1 MSETYRPV
9 EPKISGRHRLP
20 RPAMATI
27 LFAGL
32 LIVMVIISAAVQ
44 LDRSSREPSAAA
56 GASAAPSAAASAAD
70 PSSKPKADRQ
80 GRGNARAW
88 RTIHITS
95 ISGDQVALA
104 TDDGWR
110 RTITV
115 TSATTVTKG
124 DKTIAAGDLAVG
136 DQVRIQQ
143 RRNDDGTYTVTAI
156 HVVLPM
162 TGGRVTAIS
171 AGSIT
176 VERRGGAT
184 QVIATTSA
192 TDYKVGEADGAR
204 SDVVVG
210 ARITAVGEE
219 SGSTFTASTVWVQ
232 PARVGGT
239 VTKVTSSA
247 ITIERRDG
255 KAVVVHV
262 DGDTKVRVRGKGEA
276 KVGDIKVGDRLE
288 ARGQLRADGSLDAN
302 RVQART
308 PRAKA
313 KPTPTAAP

>member
-1 MSETYRPV
+1 MRFLV
-9 EPKISGRHRLP
+9 VLLLSGLALFAQTDAARLSGTVTDSTGAVIP
-20 RPAMATI
+20 GATI
-27 LFAGL
+27 SVLNERTG
-32 LIVMVIISAAVQ
+32 Q
-44 LDRSSREPSAAA
+44 SREVVTSPT
-56 GASAAPSAAASAAD
+56 GTFLLNNLAPS
-70 PSSKPKADRQ
+70 
-80 GRGNARAW
+80 
-88 RTIHITS
+88 
-95 ISGDQVALA
+95 
-104 TDDGWR
+104 
-110 RTITV
+110 
-115 TSATTVTKG
+115 
-124 DKTIAAGDLAVG
+124 
-136 DQVRIQQ
+136 
-143 RRNDDGTYTVTAI
+143 TYTVTAI

-232 PARVGGT
+232 PARVGST